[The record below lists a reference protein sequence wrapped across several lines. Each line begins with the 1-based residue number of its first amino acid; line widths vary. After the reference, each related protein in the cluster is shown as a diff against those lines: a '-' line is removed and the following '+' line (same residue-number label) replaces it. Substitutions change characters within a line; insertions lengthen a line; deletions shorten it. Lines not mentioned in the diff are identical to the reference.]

1 MLFGDMTKRIHC
13 PAPV

>member
-1 MLFGDMTKRIHC
+1 MLFGDMTKRVHC